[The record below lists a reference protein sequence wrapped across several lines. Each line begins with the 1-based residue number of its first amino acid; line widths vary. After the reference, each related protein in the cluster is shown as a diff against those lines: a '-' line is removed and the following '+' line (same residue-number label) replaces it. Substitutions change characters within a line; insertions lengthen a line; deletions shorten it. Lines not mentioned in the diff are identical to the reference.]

1 MYIEGIRAE
10 AVVSEAVVGEAVVGE
25 AVVGWNVHTHTLFA
39 AETSEY

>member
-1 MYIEGIRAE
+1 MYIEGIRA
-10 AVVSEAVVGEAVVGE
+10 EAVVGEAVVGE